1 MGAGKCSSGGI
12 GRGTRRC
19 SATLKPRG
27 FTRRAAGGLSRG
39 SRRIVRGA
47 LAESGP
53 EPERPSF
60 HRLAAIDDDRVV
72 YGKLPTCD
80 HCGAPQIFGNTFVLR
95 ISWCS
100 WELCDE
106 CVLGLV
112 MDMKETVMGGD
123 EDVSDD

>member
-1 MGAGKCSSGGI
+1 M
-12 GRGTRRC
+12 
-19 SATLKPRG
+19 
-27 FTRRAAGGLSRG
+27 G
-39 SRRIVRGA
+39 SRRIVRAA
-47 LAESGP
+47 LAESSP

-60 HRLAAIDDDRVV
+60 NRLAAIDDDRVV

-80 HCGAPQIFGNTFVLR
+80 HCGVPQIFGNTFVLR

-112 MDMKETVMGGD
+112 MDMKSTM
-123 EDVSDD
+123 EDGNVSDD